1 MYQIAVKYDA
11 MEETPLR
18 YRRKAHSGEGVA
30 EAQIYLNSRDL
41 TVWQN
46 RPEFRDVSRRCTLV
60 HASVPNRRLG
70 RSTAPLRGSR
80 NLERPANAAHRI
92 VVYFSMAGNSGSLSV
107 SRIPPYRM
115 LPAVAIKL
123 AAVRS

>member
-18 YRRKAHSGEGVA
+18 YRRKAHSGERVA
-30 EAQIYLNSRDL
+30 EAPIYLNSRDL

-46 RPEFRDVSRRCTLV
+46 RPEFRDASRRCTLV

-70 RSTAPLRGSR
+70 RSTAQFMKR
-80 NLERPANAAHRI
+80 NDVSGILAKERLGLLGQSEAALNDLP
-92 VVYFSMAGNSGSLSV
+92 VSG
-107 SRIPPYRM
+107 P
-115 LPAVAIKL
+115 
-123 AAVRS
+123 